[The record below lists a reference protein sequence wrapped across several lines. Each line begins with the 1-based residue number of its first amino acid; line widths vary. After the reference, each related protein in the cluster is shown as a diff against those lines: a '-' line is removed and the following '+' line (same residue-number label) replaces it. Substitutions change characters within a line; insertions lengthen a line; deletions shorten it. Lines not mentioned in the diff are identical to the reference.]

1 MSKALEFGKAAIRL
15 TLLSG
20 DIEKQLNSFQA
31 KFEKVGKSLAST
43 AKSFAIVGG
52 AITAPFVAG
61 IAAFSSAGS
70 QIRKLSRE
78 TGLSVEQVQQ
88 LGFAAEKSG
97 TDVENFTSGMESFS
111 TLM

>member
-31 KFEKVGKSLAST
+31 KFEKIGKSLAST
-43 AKSFAIVGG
+43 AKSFAVVGG
-52 AITAPFVAG
+52 AITAPFAAG
-61 IAAFSSAGS
+61 LAAFSSAGGEL
-70 QIRKLSRE
+70 RKLSRQ
-78 TGLSVEQVQQ
+78 TGMSVETLQA

-97 TDVENFTSGMESFS
+97 TDLETFGSGMQSLS